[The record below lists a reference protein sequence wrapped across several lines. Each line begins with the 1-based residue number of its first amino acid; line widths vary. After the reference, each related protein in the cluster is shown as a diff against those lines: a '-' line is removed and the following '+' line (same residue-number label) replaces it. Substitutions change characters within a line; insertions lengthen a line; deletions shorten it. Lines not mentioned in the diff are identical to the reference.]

1 MLKQPTLNMTK
12 FASLKKIHTKDIIV
26 KRDIELNDL
35 GFLCYL
41 RRSKE
46 LFNIKLKLI
55 LR

>member
-1 MLKQPTLNMTK
+1 MFKLHAETTYTK
-12 FASLKKIHTKDIIV
+12 YDKICVIEKNPHV